1 MNEFKMA
8 DVILLY
14 RTKKAE
20 AATIKERHKK
30 ELEEVLGIMRQAEEY
45 IHTHLKQSDV
55 KSVRTEHGTA
65 TITTRV
71 AKSIEDWPVVKKFV
85 VENDCMDIMYKSVSN
100 PAVKEW
106 EEEHGR
112 SIPGLK
118 TTQMQSL
125 SVRAPAKKSKSI
137 GDE

>member
-1 MNEFKMA
+1 MNEFQMA

-20 AATIKERHKK
+20 AAEMKERHKK
-30 ELEEVLGIMRQAEEY
+30 ELEEIFCLMRQAEDY
-45 IHTHLKQSDV
+45 IHNHLKQTGV
-55 KSVRTEHGTA
+55 KSVRTDNGTA

-71 AKSIEDWPVVKKFV
+71 TKSVDDWAELKKFV
-85 VENDCMDIMYKSVSN
+85 VENGAMDIMYKSVSN

-112 SIPGLK
+112 TIPGLK
-118 TTQMQSL
+118 TTTMQSL
-125 SVRAPAKKSKSI
+125 SVRAPAKKSKSL